1 MELTMSISINS
12 VMQQHVASNIA
23 KADGLK
29 RESQK
34 DLVSGVRIYA
44 AAKDPRGVALSQKF
58 RARIQSLRESS
69 ANIGQAQDMIQV
81 ASGATDSVGG
91 SLQRLRDLAVR
102 AATGTIS
109 SSERAALQQEAIQI
123 QESIDQV
130 ASNTEFGGLE
140 LTDGSVASVDVQA
153 GDMQGD
159 TIAVGLGDLTASGL
173 GVDAGSLSLATQAGA
188 EAAIGTIDQAL
199 DQVHSQAGALGTAY
213 NRLGSS
219 FGGVQTEIE
228 NMLTT
233 EARIGDVDMAEA
245 TALMARNQVLS
256 NAGLAVMVQANT
268 DSRTAARLLS

>member
-1 MELTMSISINS
+1 
-12 VMQQHVASNIA
+12 
-23 KADGLK
+23 
-29 RESQK
+29 
-34 DLVSGVRIYA
+34 
-44 AAKDPRGVALSQKF
+44 
-58 RARIQSLRESS
+58 
-69 ANIGQAQDMIQV
+69 
-81 ASGATDSVGG
+81 
-91 SLQRLRDLAVR
+91 
-102 AATGTIS
+102 
-109 SSERAALQQEAIQI
+109 
-123 QESIDQV
+123 
-130 ASNTEFGGLE
+130 
-140 LTDGSVASVDVQA
+140 VASVDVQA